1 LRVNINFV
9 IRHNIFKPKKGG
21 YMLSFFRTFFSD
33 KRRSVLMLFLTMA
46 ISTALIAQQQLVPA
60 GGNAA
65 GTSGTISYTLGQPL
79 LVQLN
84 GQGVSLTGGVQ
95 QPFEISV
102 VSGLKD
108 PRFDQMAL
116 TVFPNPVQQK
126 LVLSYNEVFA
136 GPLSYAL
143 YNLQGELIVNG
154 KVQQTNTEIIVDYLP
169 SSTYLLRITE
179 GSREVKTFRIIK
191 K

>member
-1 LRVNINFV
+1 
-9 IRHNIFKPKKGG
+9 
-21 YMLSFFRTFFSD
+21 MLSFFRSFLSV
-33 KRRSVLMLFLTMA
+33 RRVSVLTLFITMA
-46 ISTALIAQQQLVPA
+46 IGTALNAQQQLVPA

-65 GTSGTISYTLGQPL
+65 GASGTISYTLGQPVL
-79 LVQLN
+79 FHLN
-84 GQGVSLTGGVQ
+84 GQGVSLTSGVQ

-108 PRFDQMAL
+108 TRFDQMVL
-116 TVFPNPVQQK
+116 SVFPNPVQQK
-126 LVLSYNEVFA
+126 LVLSYNEVVA
-136 GPLSYAL
+136 GTLSYAL
-143 YNLQGELIVNG
+143 FNLQGELIMSG
-154 KVQQTNTEIIVDYLP
+154 KVQQTNTEIIVDHLP

>member
-1 LRVNINFV
+1 
-9 IRHNIFKPKKGG
+9 
-21 YMLSFFRTFFSD
+21 
-33 KRRSVLMLFLTMA
+33 MA
-46 ISTALIAQQQLVPA
+46 ISTAMIAQQQLVPA

-65 GTSGTISYTLGQPL
+65 GSTGTISYTLGQPL
-79 LVQLN
+79 LMQVS

-108 PRFDQMAL
+108 PRFEQMAL

-126 LVLSYNEVFA
+126 LVLSYHEVIA
-136 GPLSYAL
+136 GTLSYSL

-154 KVQQTNTEIIVDYLP
+154 KVQQSNTEIIVDHLP

-179 GSREVKTFRIIK
+179 GNREVKTFRIIK